1 MHSDAADSVFQVR
14 VYYEDTDHGGV
25 VYHANYLRFME
36 RARTEMLREKG
47 YELDVLERD
56 PGILF
61 VVRRAHLDFRAPA
74 RFNDLLQIKSAII
87 HKTPVRMNF
96 QQHISVKEKHLCS
109 GEVEVVCLEAET
121 FRPHVIPAELLQAFP
136 LSVHP

>member
-1 MHSDAADSVFQVR
+1 MVRDACDSLFQVR

-47 YELDVLERD
+47 YELDVLEQD

-61 VVRRAHLDFRAPA
+61 VVRRAQLDFRAPA
-74 RFNDLLQIKSAII
+74 RFNDLLQIKSVITR
-87 HKTPVRMNF
+87 KTPVRMNF
-96 QQHISVKEKHLCS
+96 QQHIFNQNKLLCS
-109 GEVEVVCLEAET
+109 GEIEVVCLEAKT
-121 FRPHVIPAELLQAFP
+121 FRPHVIPAVLLQAFP
-136 LSVHP
+136 LCVHP

>member
-1 MHSDAADSVFQVR
+1 MHSEAADSVFQVR

-47 YELDVLERD
+47 YELDALERD

-87 HKTPVRMNF
+87 HKTPVRMHF
-96 QQHISVKEKHLCS
+96 QQDIAVKEKHLCS